1 MKAVDV
7 PKGSKFH
14 ADLFHP
20 TPLLTIEKP
29 RRR

>member
-1 MKAVDV
+1 MEAADV

-20 TPLLTIEKP
+20 TPLLMIEKS